1 MWRPTTH
8 APNPTRLK
16 TARSSIACE
25 KRRDVLG
32 EISNLLS
39 FACPARE
46 SHASTYTVPSNYPD
60 MSARLLPGGYENK
73 ENLAEHE
80 ANWQIRS

>member
-1 MWRPTTH
+1 MCCLLH
-8 APNPTRLK
+8 
-16 TARSSIACE
+16 
-25 KRRDVLG
+25 VLT
-32 EISNLLS
+32 ERVM
-39 FACPARE
+39 P
-46 SHASTYTVPSNYPD
+46 STYTVPSNYPD